1 MPSDDSTRLALLERD
16 VEYLKSEAQDNRELR
31 DTVIN
36 LKQSVELLNKTVWG
50 VLACLG
56 SAILMIAI
64 NFIFGGVLKFWIAL
78 TSAIVLLTQQL
89 GLNIFPENIGEI
101 MNTILLIFTILGV
114 IVDPTTSG
122 ITDNQTK

>member
-1 MPSDDSTRLALLERD
+1 MPSDDSTTRLALLERD

-56 SAILMIAI
+56 SAIVMIAI
-64 NFIFGGVLKFWIAL
+64 NFIFGGVLK
-78 TSAIVLLTQQL
+78 
-89 GLNIFPENIGEI
+89 
-101 MNTILLIFTILGV
+101 
-114 IVDPTTSG
+114 
-122 ITDNQTK
+122 

>member
-56 SAILMIAI
+56 GAIVMLAI
-64 NFIFGGVLKFWIAL
+64 NLIFGGVL
-78 TSAIVLLTQQL
+78 
-89 GLNIFPENIGEI
+89 E
-101 MNTILLIFTILGV
+101 
-114 IVDPTTSG
+114 
-122 ITDNQTK
+122 

>member
-1 MPSDDSTRLALLERD
+1 MPKSREGGNIMSDDSTRLALLERD

-56 SAILMIAI
+56 SAVLMIAI
-64 NFIFGGVLKFWIAL
+64 NFIFGGMLK
-78 TSAIVLLTQQL
+78 
-89 GLNIFPENIGEI
+89 
-101 MNTILLIFTILGV
+101 
-114 IVDPTTSG
+114 
-122 ITDNQTK
+122 